1 MQIKKLQPCLRLFGL
16 IFCCYSPLS
25 LALEEGAAMPMT
37 LKSPAFAHQTDI
49 PKEFTCDGSNVSP
62 ALAWTDVP
70 QNAKSLV
77 LIVDDPDVP
86 APFLPLRTWV
96 HWLLYN
102 IPPTVS
108 ELPQQLAP
116 QKLPQGTLQGK
127 NDWKG
132 TGYNGPCPPFGKHR
146 YFFKLYALDTVLPD
160 LNQPDKAALEKAMA
174 GHIIGQAELIG
185 IYKR

>member
-1 MQIKKLQPCLRLFGL
+1 MPIKNRQPHLRVFGL
-16 IFCCYSPLS
+16 LFCCYSS
-25 LALEEGAAMPMT
+25 LALALDEGAAMPMS
-37 LKSPAFAHQTDI
+37 LKSSGFAHQTDI
-49 PKEFTCDGSNVSP
+49 PKQFTCDGSNVSP
-62 ALAWTDVP
+62 ALAWAGVP

-77 LIVDDPDVP
+77 VIVDDPDVP

-108 ELPQQLAP
+108 ELPQHLAP
-116 QKLPQGTLQGK
+116 QDLPQGTWQGK
-127 NDWKG
+127 NDWKE
-132 TGYNGPCPPFGKHR
+132 TGYNGPCPPFGRHR

-185 IYKR
+185 TYKR